1 MFTQGHEQRPP
12 TVIVF
17 WTIWFAIFN
26 GLFILKFFAAGGI
39 PEGKNQGEAPLL
51 LVAVAG
57 GLALASMVIRFLVI
71 PRMDSLVK
79 LMPAMV
85 IGLAFAESVGI
96 LGMFA
101 IGKEFPETRLALFVT
116 SVSAVAVFA
125 PFYAQV
131 LLDREKSNG

>member
-17 WTIWFAIFN
+17 WAIWFAIFN
-26 GLFILKFFAAGGI
+26 GLFILQFFAAGGI

-57 GLALASMVIRFLVI
+57 GLALASMAIRFLVI

-85 IGLAFAESVGI
+85 VGLALAESVGI
-96 LGMFA
+96 LGMFV

-125 PFYAQV
+125 PFYVHA
-131 LLDREKSNG
+131 LLSREKSNR